1 MQTGLAIGP
10 EHILRN
16 GDELVRMLVCITMY
30 DESFDEAM
38 GSLFGIYQ
46 NLCELL
52 IEGGNNRFVE
62 GSFAVI
68 LIADGMEKVSKEFL

>member
-38 GSLFGIYQ
+38 GSLFGIY
-46 NLCELL
+46 
-52 IEGGNNRFVE
+52 
-62 GSFAVI
+62 
-68 LIADGMEKVSKEFL
+68 